1 MKKISIMLLSFVV
14 ILLSAV
20 TASANDSTIYK
31 RNGDVRR
38 VRADIYTRFYG
49 GDKIKLSNEM
59 QDDAPAEE
67 LYKICD
73 NYDFLLT
80 YDFRTDDAENP
91 YPDIEKMQV
100 EITLPQP
107 SGGRGAKL
115 GRNFRLYYIGT
126 DAEPEMI
133 DFDII
138 TDGISFTTNKLGR
151 YALYFDEAVYDVVFY
166 ADEEGGELYTILKDL
181 KEEETVTFPKIPQ
194 KDGYVF
200 TGWKARSGSRLS
212 FVSPQ
217 PQTALNPAVYYA
229 SWCEEKDY
237 SPLEIQL
244 AANNIVK
251 GKEDGRTV
259 TVKLSDGFF
268 DESHEDLLN
277 TENWKLTGTEDV
289 TIEKIEFIDSKTVKL
304 TLSGNSKELYTDSKI
319 GVEFY
324 HKLIT
329 FEITDENGQ
338 PIKTEDRK
346 IQLDADG
353 VEAAWYKSTNTIK
366 FNKQSKT
373 ENNGGRVVSTFTV
386 KFDTNGG
393 NNIATRTVK
402 RNRKI
407 EAIEE
412 PVKAGFKFDGW
423 YIDEALTE
431 RFDPDMKITSSMTL
445 YAKWSENLVTDS
457 ENEIV
462 LIIGEKDAL
471 IFGETRTND
480 VAPIIR
486 NGHAMLP
493 SRFLAE
499 SLGASVEWNEEKQLV
514 TIKGKNEKDE
524 DITILITIG
533 AAYSSVNGESIR
545 LDSPAFIENDR
556 TYTPIRFIS
565 EQLGA
570 SVDWNESEQKV
581 TITRKTANNK

>member
-1 MKKISIMLLSFVV
+1 MKKISIILLSFVI
-14 ILLSAV
+14 ILLGTI
-20 TASANDSTIYK
+20 TASADGLIYK
-31 RNGDVRR
+31 RNGERR
-38 VRADIYTRFYG
+38 RYDAMIYT
-49 GDKIKLSNEM
+49 KIYADNKVKLNGEK
-59 QDDAPAEE
+59 QLDAPTEE
-67 LYKICD
+67 LYKVCD

-80 YDFRTDDAENP
+80 YDFKTDDTENP
-91 YPDIEKMQV
+91 YPEIEKMQA

-151 YALYFDEAVYDVVFY
+151 YALYFDEAVYNVVFY
-166 ADEEGGELYTILKDL
+166 ADEEGGELYTVLKDL
-181 KEEETVTFPKIPQ
+181 KEEDTVTFPKIPQ

-200 TGWKARSGSRLS
+200 TGWKVRSGSRLS
-212 FVSPQ
+212 FASPQ

-244 AANNIVK
+244 TADNTITK
-251 GKEDGRTV
+251 GKENGQTV

-268 DESHEDLLN
+268 DESNEDLLN

-289 TIEKIEFIDSKTVKL
+289 TIEKIEFIDNKTIKF

-353 VEAAWYKSTNTIK
+353 VEAAWYKSTNTIN

-373 ENNGGRVVSTFTV
+373 ENDGGRVVSTFTV
-386 KFDTNGG
+386 KFDTKGG
-393 NNIATRTVK
+393 NNIAPKTVK
-402 RNRKI
+402 RNKKI

-423 YIDEALTE
+423 YTDEALTE
-431 RFDPDMKITSSMTL
+431 KFDPDAKIISSMTL
-445 YAKWSENLVTDS
+445 YAKWSESLIDDS

-462 LIIGEKDAL
+462 LTIGEKDAL
-471 IFGETRTND
+471 IFGETRIND
-480 VAPIIR
+480 VAPVIR
-486 NGHAMLP
+486 NERTMLP
-493 SRFLAE
+493 SRFIAE

-533 AAYSSVNGESIR
+533 SECSSVNGESIK

-570 SVDWNESEQKV
+570 SVDWNESEQKI
-581 TITRKTANNK
+581 TITRKTVNNK